1 MENYSKQSGEDKASV
16 QWHTLSE
23 NLMDLGSENREPP
36 SIKNILPLAFI

>member
-1 MENYSKQSGEDKASV
+1 MENHSKQPGKGEASV

-36 SIKNILPLAFI
+36 GVERDS